1 MADLSKTMPGTS
13 GGRERLASDLSGPK
27 GGRRMTIAIVGPF
40 QSGKTTLLESI
51 LARTGALQ
59 RPGNV
64 SDGTSAGDAS
74 AQARQHAMSVEPN
87 MATVE
92 YLADHF
98 TFIDCPGSIEF
109 LHDMRAVLPLCDAAI
124 VVCEADARKIPALQ
138 VILHALEDLRLPRFL
153 FLNKI
158 DVATARVRET
168 LALLQ
173 PASRLPLLL
182 RQIPIWRNGLATGYL
197 DLASERAYIYRDHA
211 ESARMDLPSDELIRE
226 KEARFTM
233 LERLAD
239 YDDAIMAALID
250 ETEPPKE
257 RVFADLAQELRE
269 GHVVPV
275 LIGAS
280 LKGNGITRLLKAL
293 RHETPGL
300 EATLQ
305 RLSLKP
311 DAQPLAQVIRTI
323 HTAHGG
329 KLSVARV
336 LAGSF
341 SDGDTVAISGGK
353 DERIAGLSRLL
364 GQGLMRVTT
373 AKAGDCVAFGRLD
386 SAMTSAAIGV
396 AKSHPSP
403 AVPIV
408 SPMPVMAT
416 MVHAVDRR
424 DDVKLS
430 AAAQKLADEDP
441 ALIVEQASDGGAMV
455 MRGQGEMHLRI
466 VIERIQQRF
475 GIPITQAKVAVAYR
489 ETIRHHVG
497 ARGRHKKQ
505 SGGHGQFGDCVLHV
519 EPLERGAGITFH
531 DKVTGG
537 AVPRQYVPAVE
548 EGARAA
554 LLRGP
559 LGFPVVDVA
568 VTLTDGTYHSV
579 DSSDMAFQI
588 AGKLAVDEALPKARP
603 VLLEPVLA
611 VEITVPSDGLA
622 KASQLVSARRGQI
635 LGYAAREDWSGWEM
649 LQALIPEGEMDG
661 LIIEL
666 RSATAGVGSFTQR
679 FDHLAEVN
687 GKMAEHVVLERKR
700 QAA

>member
-1 MADLSKTMPGTS
+1 MASLNGSNN
-13 GGRERLASDLSGPK
+13 GREISGREHMGSK

-59 RPGNV
+59 RPGSV
-64 SDGTSAGDAS
+64 ADGSSAGDS
-74 AQARQHAMSVEPN
+74 STEARAHAMSVEPN

-92 YLADHF
+92 YMTDHF
-98 TFIDCPGSIEF
+98 TFIDCPGSVEF
-109 LHDMRAVLPLCDAAI
+109 LHDMRAALPLCDAAI
-124 VVCEADARKIPALQ
+124 VVCEADQRKIPALQ
-138 VILHALEDLRLPRFL
+138 VILHELEDLRIPRFL

-158 DVATARVRET
+158 DTAATRVRET
-168 LALLQ
+168 LSLLQ
-173 PASRLPLLL
+173 PASRTPLLL
-182 RQIPIWRNGLATGYL
+182 RQIPIWRHGVATGYL
-197 DLASERAYIYRDHA
+197 DLATERAYIYREHA
-211 ESARMDLPSDELIRE
+211 ESARTDIPVEELPRE

-250 ETEPPKE
+250 EMDPPKE
-257 RVFADLAQELRE
+257 VIYDDLARDLRE

-275 LIGAS
+275 LIGAA
-280 LKGNGITRLLKAL
+280 LRGNGVTRLLKAL

-300 EATLQ
+300 VETLK
-305 RLSLKP
+305 RLSVNA
-311 DAQPLAQVIRTI
+311 DSTQPLAQVIRTI

-336 LAGSF
+336 LSGRF
-341 SDGDTVAISGGK
+341 TDGDTVAVSRGK
-353 DERIAGLSRLL
+353 DERIAGISRLL
-364 GQGLMRVTT
+364 GQGLMRLTH
-373 AKAGDCVAFGRLD
+373 AAAGDIIAFGRLD
-386 SAMTSAAIGV
+386 SAATGAAIGAAKARPHPV
-396 AKSHPSP
+396 AMV
-403 AVPIV
+403 VPQ
-408 SPMPVMAT
+408 PPVMAT
-416 MVHAVDRR
+416 VLHAIDRK

-430 AAAQKLADEDP
+430 AALQKLADEDP
-441 ALIVEQASDGGAMV
+441 ALVMEQAAEGGEMTL
-455 MRGQGEMHLRI
+455 RGQGEMHLR
-466 VIERIQQRF
+466 VALERIHQRF
-475 GIPITQAKVAVAYR
+475 GIPVSESGVTVAYR
-489 ETIRHHVG
+489 ETIRDRVS

-505 SGGHGQFGDCVLHV
+505 SGGHGQFGDCVLTL

-531 DKVTGG
+531 ETVTGG
-537 AVPRQYVPAVE
+537 AVPRQYFPGVE

-554 LLRGP
+554 LMRGP

-568 VTLTDGTYHSV
+568 VVLTDGSYHSV
-579 DSSDMAFQI
+579 DSSDMAFQL
-588 AGKLAVDEALPKARP
+588 AGKLAVEEALPQARP

-611 VEITVPSDGLA
+611 VEIMVPTDGLA

-635 LGYAAREDWSGWEM
+635 LGYATRDGWTGWEIV
-649 LQALIPEGEMDG
+649 QAMVPEGEMGG

-687 GKMAEHVVLERKR
+687 GKMADQVVTERR
-700 QAA
+700 RMVA